1 MVPGSHGYP
10 LLVKQR
16 SYIVRPELASDGT
29 RCSERGFRVGEN
41 LLAIPDQCS
50 TDLARSPAPQPLT
63 LLESPETQ
71 TIW

>member
-1 MVPGSHGYP
+1 M
-10 LLVKQR
+10 
-16 SYIVRPELASDGT
+16 ASDDT

-50 TDLARSPAPQPLT
+50 TDFARSPAPQPLGSVTVRRHYQPQT

-71 TIW
+71 AIWKW